1 MPPKGEC
8 KKREKSNEYEDP
20 RAITSSRDS
29 TLRTYSYMGIS
40 LKLEIRTDRCLAYRN
55 VVGRCENIR
64 QSDLFGRFNLHVV
77 DLAI

>member
-40 LKLEIRTDRCLAYRN
+40 LKLEI
-55 VVGRCENIR
+55 
-64 QSDLFGRFNLHVV
+64 
-77 DLAI
+77 